1 MTTYQITRTVDGATS
16 VIAQGL
22 DAHDAAE
29 RLLSEAGA
37 QYDIV
42 EDHGDES
49 EVRIDTASGKEIYF
63 QVPADEVMETICRYK
78 LRRDGAL
85 YRAVAE

>member
-1 MTTYQITRTVDGATS
+1 MAYQITRTVDDVTT

-37 QYDIV
+37 QYDVV
-42 EDHGDES
+42 EDCGDGS
-49 EVRIDTASGKEIYF
+49 EVVIETASGKEIYF
-63 QVPADEVMETICRYK
+63 QVPADEVMETICRHK